1 MFADSFSFE
10 TFEGT
15 KWTAPY
21 RLRLPENYSI
31 EKKYPVV
38 LFYHAAGER
47 GDDNIMQL
55 AIGLPV
61 AMQNSNSPLYD
72 AIIIAPQC
80 PKDKKWV
87 DTDWRLGNYRVD
99 DTPETVYIQTALEL
113 LDYTLKKYS
122 CDKSRIYIMG
132 ISMGSFAVWD
142 TLARHGERFAAAF
155 ACCGAGDPSKAE
167 QMRNIPIWT
176 YHGAL
181 DPEVPADG
189 TRNMVQAIQAAGGE
203 KIHYTEYPDL
213 NHWSWDAAYSSYDDI
228 RAMFEQQKSI
238 Q

>member
-10 TFEGT
+10 TFKGT

-47 GDDNIMQL
+47 GNDNMMQL
-55 AIGLPV
+55 SIGLPV
-61 AMQNSNSPLYD
+61 AMQDPDSPLYN

-80 PKDKKWV
+80 PLDKKWV
-87 DTDWRLGNYRVD
+87 DTDWRLGNYSMD
-99 DTPETVYIQTALEL
+99 GIEETIYMQTALEL
-113 LDYTLKKYS
+113 LDYILKKYS
-122 CDKSRIYIMG
+122 CDKSRIYTMG
-132 ISMGSFAVWD
+132 ISMGAFAVWY

-167 QMRNIPIWT
+167 LLRDIPIWC
-176 YHGAL
+176 YHGSL
-181 DPEVPADG
+181 DGEVPANS
-189 TRNMVQAIQAAGGE
+189 TKNMAKAIEAVGGK
-203 KIHYTEYPDL
+203 KIHYTEFPGV
-213 NHWSWDAAYSSYDDI
+213 NHWSWDAAYGSYEDI
-228 RAMFEQQKSI
+228 RAMFREVKG
-238 Q
+238 

>member
-10 TFEGT
+10 TFKGT

-47 GDDNIMQL
+47 GDDNVMQL
-55 AIGLPV
+55 SIGLPV
-61 AMQNSNSPLYD
+61 AMEDPQSPLYN

-80 PKDKKWV
+80 PLDKKWV
-87 DTDWRLGNYRVD
+87 DTDWRLGNYSMD
-99 DTPETVYIQTALEL
+99 GIEETVYMETALEL

-122 CDKSRIYIMG
+122 CDKSRIYTMG
-132 ISMGSFAVWD
+132 ISMGAFAVWY

-167 QMRNIPIWT
+167 LLRDIPIWC
-176 YHGAL
+176 YHGSL
-181 DPEVPADG
+181 DGEVPADS
-189 TRNMVQAIQAAGGE
+189 TKNMAKAIEAVGGK
-203 KIHYTEYPDL
+203 KIHYTEFPGV
-213 NHWSWDAAYSSYDDI
+213 NHWSWDAAYGSHEDI
-228 RAMFEQQKSI
+228 RAMFREVKG
-238 Q
+238 

>member
-10 TFEGT
+10 TFKGT

-47 GDDNIMQL
+47 GDDNRMQL
-55 AIGLPV
+55 SIGLPV
-61 AMQNSNSPLYD
+61 AMEDPESPLYN

-80 PKDKKWV
+80 PLDKKWV
-87 DTDWRLGNYRVD
+87 DTDWRLGNYSMD
-99 DTPETVYIQTALEL
+99 GIEETIYMETALEL

-122 CDKSRIYIMG
+122 CDKSRIYTMG
-132 ISMGSFAVWD
+132 ISMGAFAVWY

-155 ACCGAGDPSKAE
+155 ACCGAGDPSKA
-167 QMRNIPIWT
+167 QLLRDIPIWC
-176 YHGAL
+176 YHGSL
-181 DPEVPADG
+181 DEEVPADS
-189 TRNMVQAIQAAGGE
+189 TKNMAKAIEAAGGK
-203 KIHYTEYPDL
+203 KIHYTEFPGV
-213 NHWSWDAAYSSYDDI
+213 NHWSWDAAYGSHEDI
-228 RAMFEQQKSI
+228 RAMFREVKG
-238 Q
+238 

>member
-1 MFADSFSFE
+1 MLTDSFSFE
-10 TFEGT
+10 TFKGT

-47 GDDNIMQL
+47 GDDNVMQL
-55 AIGLPV
+55 SIGLPV
-61 AMQNSNSPLYD
+61 AMEDPESPLYN

-80 PKDKKWV
+80 PLDKKWV
-87 DTDWRLGNYRVD
+87 DTDWRLGNYSMD
-99 DTPETVYIQTALEL
+99 GIEETVYMETALEL

-122 CDKSRIYIMG
+122 CDKSRIYTMG
-132 ISMGSFAVWD
+132 ISMGAFAVWY

-167 QMRNIPIWT
+167 LLRDIPIWC
-176 YHGAL
+176 YHGSL
-181 DPEVPADG
+181 DGEVPADS
-189 TRNMVQAIQAAGGE
+189 TKNMAKAIEAVGGK
-203 KIHYTEYPDL
+203 KIHYTEFPGV
-213 NHWSWDAAYSSYDDI
+213 NHWSWDAAYGSHEDI
-228 RAMFEQQKSI
+228 RAMFREVKG
-238 Q
+238 